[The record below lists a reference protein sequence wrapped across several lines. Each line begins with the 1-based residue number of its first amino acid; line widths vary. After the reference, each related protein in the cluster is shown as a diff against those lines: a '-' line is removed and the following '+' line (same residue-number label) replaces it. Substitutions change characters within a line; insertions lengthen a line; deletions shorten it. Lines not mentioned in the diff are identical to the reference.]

1 MNCLFYFLKRLFDSP
16 VQETNSFFLPTKSS
30 LLGLWGFS
38 SFRSTSSKCLFHF
51 SYPLLRLG
59 PACHCTL
66 CHQAHYPFLC
76 WQMLF
81 FCPGWY
87 LSLYIPSPILAH
99 TQLSFSPNCVY
110 LTVCHLTIFIIFSS
124 CFSSSIHASPHR
136 LSSLMLRL
144 FFLLLLT
151 VIYPTITVFLY
162 WHSVQSW
169 TCTRFSVN
177 IHWYEREVLLC
188 CICRNNSSVIFSY
201 LLITCGR

>member
-1 MNCLFYFLKRLFDSP
+1 MVSVCLASDALLQHLPSYLGFSYRGPGVSLHGCSSKAQPLLLQTLFFFFFGKKSMFTFCLFLAAL
-16 VQETNSFFLPTKSS
+16 
-30 LLGLWGFS
+30 
-38 SFRSTSSKCLFHF
+38 
-51 SYPLLRLG
+51 
-59 PACHCTL
+59 A
-66 CHQAHYPFLC
+66 LC
-76 WQMLF
+76 W
-81 FCPGWY
+81 G
-87 LSLYIPSPILAH
+87 AH
-99 TQLSFSPNCVY
+99 GL
-110 LTVCHLTIFIIFSS
+110 FSS